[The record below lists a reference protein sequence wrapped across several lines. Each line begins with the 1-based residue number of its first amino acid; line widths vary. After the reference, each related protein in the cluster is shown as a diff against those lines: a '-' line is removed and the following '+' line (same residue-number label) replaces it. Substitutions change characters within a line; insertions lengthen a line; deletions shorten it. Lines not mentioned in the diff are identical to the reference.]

1 MTDKPM
7 VKPDIPK
14 AVNVYALMVEVSAE
28 LQEAQ
33 LKNQEEN
40 ANTTELQAT
49 KLNSF
54 YEYANTKLQ
63 GIINK
68 LDLPKN
74 KGKST
79 AIQSITADYN
89 LESSKYSNYESVLS
103 SNVQTQETQTQ
114 GIAQDQKMTVEF
126 AMDTNAVLTYAAN
139 ILSSSM

>member
-54 YEYANTKLQ
+54 YEYANTKLTK
-63 GIINK
+63 IIDQIK
-68 LDLPKN
+68 
-74 KGKST
+74 KGSKAST
-79 AIQSITADYN
+79 IQSVTAHYN
-89 LESSKYSNYESVLS
+89 LESSKFSNYESVLS

>member
-7 VKPDIPK
+7 VKQDSSKPI
-14 AVNVYALMVEVSAE
+14 NVYALMVEVSAE

-33 LKNQEEN
+33 LSNQEEN

-54 YEYANTKLQ
+54 YEYANTKLTK
-63 GIINK
+63 IIDQIK
-68 LDLPKN
+68 
-74 KGKST
+74 KGSKAST
-79 AIQSITADYN
+79 IQSVTAHYN

-114 GIAQDQKMTVEF
+114 GVAQDQKMTVEF

-139 ILSSSM
+139 ILSSAM

>member
-54 YEYANTKLQ
+54 YEYANTKLTK
-63 GIINK
+63 IIDQIK
-68 LDLPKN
+68 
-74 KGKST
+74 KGSKAST
-79 AIQSITADYN
+79 IQSVTAHYN
-89 LESSKYSNYESVLS
+89 LESSKFSNYESVLS

-126 AMDTNAVLTYAAN
+126 AMDTNAVLTYASN
-139 ILSSSM
+139 ILSSAM